1 MLFDKSI
8 RKNLNKPFQSWGRMH
23 ENTKKNDMCYSNC
36 YIVVNSIAFPF
47 EE

>member
-23 ENTKKNDMCYSNC
+23 ENTKKKRY
-36 YIVVNSIAFPF
+36 VL
-47 EE
+47 